1 MTAPNVSAPIEAM
14 QANLQ
19 PATLPPVT
27 HIIVTGGAG
36 YIGSLLVGELLRRG
50 CRVTVVDDL
59 LYGGESLL
67 AYFPDPNF
75 RFIKSNVWEPRIIRD
90 AVVDAE
96 RAGWAAPYGVIHLAG
111 LVGFPACQA
120 VGRQVAWR
128 YNVEATQRVFEQ
140 AVVAGAKRFV
150 FASTYNV
157 YALVPGGKPVTEE
170 SPLSPQSL
178 YAETK
183 LAAERYL
190 LGQAH
195 SDCLPVIFRLA
206 HLYGISPRTRFDTL
220 INQFVLDA
228 YLRRELLIYQ
238 RGYSRS
244 FIHVQDAV
252 RGLLLGLQAQNS
264 AVYNL
269 GSEAGNHTKDDIVGL
284 ITRRLP
290 ETSISYKDMTFGGDM
305 RDITVSF
312 EKIKTELGF
321 SAHFTAE
328 DGVREVL
335 SALKSGLIR
344 DPLDAHYRNSHFI
357 VS

>member
-1 MTAPNVSAPIEAM
+1 MIDRQVVEHLEVAP
-14 QANLQ
+14 
-19 PATLPPVT
+19 LPPGSHV
-27 HIIVTGGAG
+27 IVTGGAG

-50 CRVTVVDDL
+50 YRVSVVDDL

-67 AYFPDPNF
+67 AYFSDPNF
-75 RFIKSNVWEPRIIRD
+75 RFVKVNVWEPRVIRD
-90 AVVDAE
+90 AVIDAG
-96 RAGWAAPYGVIHLAG
+96 RAGWPAPYGVMHLAA

-128 YNVEATQRVFEQ
+128 YNVEATERVFEQ
-140 AVVAGAKRFV
+140 AVSAGAKRFIYP
-150 FASTYNV
+150 STYNV
-157 YALVPGGKPVTEE
+157 YALATDGKVVTEQ
-170 SPLSPQSL
+170 SPLSAQSL

-183 LAAERYL
+183 LASERYL

-195 SDCLPVIFRLA
+195 SDCVPVIFRLA
-206 HLYGISPRTRFDTL
+206 HLYGVSPRTRFDTL

-228 YLRRELLIYQ
+228 YLRRALLIYQ

-244 FIHVQDAV
+244 FIHVRDAV
-252 RGLLLGLQAQNS
+252 RGLLLGLQVEKS
-264 AVYNL
+264 DVFNL
-269 GSEAGNHTKDDIVGL
+269 GSEAGNHSKDDIVGL

-290 ETSISYKDMTFGGDM
+290 ETSVSYKDMTFGGDM

-321 SAHFTAE
+321 QAQFTAE

-335 SALKSGLIR
+335 NALKSGLIR
-344 DPLDAHYRNSHFI
+344 DPQDAHYRNSHFI